1 MTCPDLEA
9 FGVFASNLFCVIGV
23 IILMVYVVNP

>member
-9 FGVFASNLFCVIGV
+9 FGVFASNLFCVMGV
-23 IILMVYVVNP
+23 IILVVNVTNP